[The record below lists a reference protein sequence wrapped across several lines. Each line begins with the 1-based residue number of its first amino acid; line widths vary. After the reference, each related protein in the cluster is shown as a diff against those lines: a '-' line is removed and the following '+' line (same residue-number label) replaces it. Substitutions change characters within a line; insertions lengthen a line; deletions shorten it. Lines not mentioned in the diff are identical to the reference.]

1 MKANPHLGS
10 SLSSLLKRSFEEK
23 DIVKIC
29 RISEM
34 YPWGIVAVIQKYKK
48 ENEKL
53 RAENKSLNDKVED
66 LQTLNNKAEKERYRV
81 VRDEESTI
89 ISQLTYLCLGISR
102 YYEIFLRFAAVCIW
116 AANQASFYHE
126 TIGNDKDDD
135 KAGEHEDETRS
146 NIIDEQ

>member
-1 MKANPHLGS
+1 
-10 SLSSLLKRSFEEK
+10 
-23 DIVKIC
+23 
-29 RISEM
+29 M

-102 YYEIFLRFAAVCIW
+102 YYEIFLRFAICIW
-116 AANQASFYHE
+116 A
-126 TIGNDKDDD
+126 DK
-135 KAGEHEDETRS
+135 
-146 NIIDEQ
+146 